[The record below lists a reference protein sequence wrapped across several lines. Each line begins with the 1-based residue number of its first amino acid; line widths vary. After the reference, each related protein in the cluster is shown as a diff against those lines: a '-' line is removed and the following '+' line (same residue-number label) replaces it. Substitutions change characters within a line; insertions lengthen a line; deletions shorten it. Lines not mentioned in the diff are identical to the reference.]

1 MEKLI
6 KKLIIIVVIIILVI
20 VSIIIGLIIFENYS
34 KKHDANIID
43 DQENYAEEV
52 EEQTTDLTENDFYTV
67 NNYISQYF
75 DVLNKNNSSYFGID
89 DNGEEIKV
97 VSDDEIKTE
106 ILNLLSTEYINK
118 NNITINNVYDFVD
131 DIEEDV
137 NFVPIDM
144 ALKSS
149 NSQVQQF
156 VVSGLLENI
165 NYNIIKVKYLIV
177 NLDTVNSTYSVEPL
191 EDNKYNNIDE
201 VVIENQIKEIE
212 PNDSNEFSYQMV
224 TGEYIAQKY
233 MDTFK
238 RITLGNAGLGYQ
250 LLDEEYRNKRFG
262 NEQNFQ
268 EYVQKNYNELL
279 GIRCTKYLTNNYEDY
294 EDYEELVCQDQY
306 QNTYVFTITGVNEYT
321 IKLDTYTLMTD
332 NFMNSYNSSEDKDK
346 VLMNIDKWIQMLN
359 SRDYKNA
366 YNYLDETFRNNNFGS
381 EENFENYM
389 RQNYSSHY
397 EFEFTNNSEDNGV
410 FVQDVNLKDVSDENN
425 IKTLTVIMQL
435 KEDYNFVM
443 SFEI

>member
-177 NLDTVNSTYSVEPL
+177 NLDIVNSTYSVEPL

-201 VVIENQIKEIE
+201 VVIENQINEIE

-294 EDYEELVCQDQY
+294 EELVCQDQY

-321 IKLDTYTLMTD
+321 IKLDIYTLMTD

>member
-294 EDYEELVCQDQY
+294 EELVCQDQY

>member
-6 KKLIIIVVIIILVI
+6 KKLIIIVVIMILLI
-20 VSIIIGLIIFENYS
+20 VAVIIGMVIFENYN
-34 KKHDANIID
+34 KENDANIID
-43 DQENYAEEV
+43 DQGNYAEEH
-52 EEQTTDLTENDFYTV
+52 EEQPTSITENDFYTV

-75 DVLNKNNSSYFGID
+75 DILNKNNSLYFGID

-201 VVIENQIKEIE
+201 VVIENQINEIE

-294 EDYEELVCQDQY
+294 EELVCQDQY

-321 IKLDTYTLMTD
+321 IKLDIYTLMTD

>member
-6 KKLIIIVVIIILVI
+6 KKLIIIVVIIILLI
-20 VSIIIGLIIFENYS
+20 VTVIIGMVIFENYS
-34 KKHDANIID
+34 KRNDENIID
-43 DQENYAEEV
+43 DQENYSEEH
-52 EEQTTDLTENDFYTV
+52 EEQSADITENDFYTV
-67 NNYISQYF
+67 SNYISQYF
-75 DVLNKNNSSYFGID
+75 DILNKENSAYYGKD
-89 DNGEEIKV
+89 DDGNFVKV
-97 VSDDEIKTE
+97 FSDDEIKTE
-106 ILNLLSTEYINK
+106 ILNLLSTEYIN
-118 NNITINNVYDFVD
+118 NNDITINNVYDFVD

-201 VVIENQIKEIE
+201 VVIENQINEIE

-250 LLDEEYRNKRFG
+250 LLDEEYKNKRFR

-294 EDYEELVCQDQY
+294 EELVCQDQY

-321 IKLDTYTLMTD
+321 IKMDTYTLMTD
-332 NFMNSYNSSEDKDK
+332 NFMNSYNSSEDRDK
-346 VLMNIDKWIQMLN
+346 VLMNIDKWVQMLN

-425 IKTLTVIMQL
+425 VKTLTVIMQL

>member
-201 VVIENQIKEIE
+201 VVIENQINEIE

-294 EDYEELVCQDQY
+294 EELVCQDQY

-321 IKLDTYTLMTD
+321 IKLDIYTLMTD

>member
-1 MEKLI
+1 M
-6 KKLIIIVVIIILVI
+6 II
-20 VSIIIGLIIFENYS
+20 
-34 KKHDANIID
+34 A
-43 DQENYAEEV
+43 
-52 EEQTTDLTENDFYTV
+52 
-67 NNYISQYF
+67 
-75 DVLNKNNSSYFGID
+75 
-89 DNGEEIKV
+89 
-97 VSDDEIKTE
+97 
-106 ILNLLSTEYINK
+106 
-118 NNITINNVYDFVD
+118 
-131 DIEEDV
+131 
-137 NFVPIDM
+137 
-144 ALKSS
+144 
-149 NSQVQQF
+149 
-156 VVSGLLENI
+156 
-165 NYNIIKVKYLIV
+165 YLIV

-201 VVIENQIKEIE
+201 VVIENQINEIE

-294 EDYEELVCQDQY
+294 EELVCQDQY

-321 IKLDTYTLMTD
+321 IKMDTYTLMTG
-332 NFMNSYNSSEDKDK
+332 NFMNSYNSSEDRDK
-346 VLMNIDKWIQMLN
+346 VLMNIDKWVQMLN

-425 IKTLTVIMQL
+425 VKTLTVIMQL